1 MRPTRRAG
9 WIVAGVLIA
18 SLIAVSVDQLRQR
31 SANRIPL
38 TETSVMVAAK
48 PPADTF
54 FPIEFLITND
64 FQPITNVLVS
74 CIVDRFVTDQLDL
87 VDTERRA
94 REEVP
99 AMAQG
104 AQRQFACPAPPEL
117 SLPPLRLGD
126 VRRAHVSVEVLFS
139 VPGRR
144 QPLGVRQPFDLVVD
158 PVRRAVWV
166 AAAPALSR

>member
-9 WIVAGVLIA
+9 WIIAGVLIA
-18 SLIAVSVDQLRQR
+18 SLIVVAVDQLRER
-31 SANRIPL
+31 YGNRIPL

-48 PPADTF
+48 PPADKF

-64 FQPITNVLVS
+64 FQPITDVLVT
-74 CIVDRFVTDQLDL
+74 CIVDRFVTDEVDL
-87 VDTERRA
+87 VDTEPRT
-94 REEVP
+94 REKVP

-104 AQRQFACPAPPEL
+104 MQRPFACPAPPEL
-117 SLPPLRLGD
+117 SPPFRLGD

-139 VPGRR
+139 VRGRR
-144 QPLGVRQPFDLVVD
+144 RPLGVRQPFDLVVD

-166 AAAPALSR
+166 PSAPVLSR